1 MARKFFGLP
10 LVVYSDE
17 QTGPQRGGP
26 DRRSRLYPQ
35 DDELLVEQVRKGTQS
50 AFSALVQRH
59 QGAIYSL
66 CYRMTGDPQEAE
78 DLAQEAFLRLYR
90 SLGSFRP
97 GTRLR
102 PWFHR
107 IAVNVC
113 LDALRKRREATVP
126 LEALLQ
132 MESQPRAASREEM
145 PEEAYLSQE
154 VRAEVQRAL
163 LKLPGDYRAA
173 LVLRYLEDLS
183 YQEVAE
189 VLGVP
194 VSTVETRLFRAKKM
208 LATVLAARNEGGKEG
223 ASNGLHVERGA
234 GLPLR

>member
-1 MARKFFGLP
+1 
-10 LVVYSDE
+10 
-17 QTGPQRGGP
+17 
-26 DRRSRLYPQ
+26 LYQQ
-35 DDELLVEQVRKGTQS
+35 DDELLVEQVRKGNQG
-50 AFSALVQRH
+50 AFSLLVQRH

-90 SLGSFRP
+90 SVGGFRP

-126 LEALLQ
+126 IDRLLE
-132 MESQPRAASREEM
+132 MESQPRTASREEM
-145 PEEAYLSQE
+145 PEEAYLGRE
-154 VRAEVQRAL
+154 IRAEVQQSL
-163 LKLPGDYRAA
+163 LSLPADYRAP

-183 YQEVAE
+183 YQEIAE

-208 LATVLAARNEGGKEG
+208 LARVLAARNEGGKEG
-223 ASNGLHVERGA
+223 ASNGLHVERGT